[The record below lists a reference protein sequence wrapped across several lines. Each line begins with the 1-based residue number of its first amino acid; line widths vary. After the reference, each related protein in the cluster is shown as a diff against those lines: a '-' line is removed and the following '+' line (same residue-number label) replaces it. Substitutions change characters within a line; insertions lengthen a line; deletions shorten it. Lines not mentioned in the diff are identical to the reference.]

1 MEFWGPVATVHPI
14 SIAPTREVATS
25 LMAVTRA
32 TGSHTDIAV
41 PQFGPMLDFFAA
53 QSKPR

>member
-1 MEFWGPVATVHPI
+1 M
-14 SIAPTREVATS
+14 S

-32 TGSHTDIAV
+32 GGSHTDVVV

-53 QSKPR
+53 